1 MVIGIKHSLM
11 TPNIENDP
19 GSKPLENGVTR
30 REFVTRLGATAALM
44 AGSVIAARELWQ
56 PHHFVPGFE
65 KQTGLQLPSFALEK
79 NKMLPSMAIAHGAE
93 HEPTMRA
100 AIGALGGMGRFIQ
113 RGDVVM
119 IKPNV
124 AFDRPPALA
133 ATTHP
138 DALRAVAKMVLEAG
152 ASRVIVADN
161 PINSPTGCFLK
172 SGLTAVASEMNL
184 DLMYPE
190 LSRFSPL
197 ELNGEILKN
206 WTFFHEPFK
215 KANKVIGLSPCKD
228 HNLCHASMTMKNWYG
243 LLGGR
248 RNQFHQHIHS
258 IVSDFPLM
266 MKPTLVILDGMNVLM
281 SNGPTGGR
289 LSDVKKMNT
298 IVAGTDMVA
307 VDSYGY
313 THLMERNLDELT
325 YIHKAA
331 DRKLG
336 DSNWKDSSYKE
347 VQV

>member
-1 MVIGIKHSLM
+1 MSS
-11 TPNIENDP
+11 TNEAEFDP
-19 GSKPLENGVTR
+19 ETGDPVSR
-30 REFVTRLGATAALM
+30 REFLLRLGLTGALI
-44 AGSVIAARELWQ
+44 AGTGLAARKLWQ
-56 PHHFVPGFE
+56 PKHFVPGFE
-65 KQTGLQLPSFALEK
+65 KEVGLQLRSYAPEISKVYPSL
-79 NKMLPSMAIAHGAE
+79 AIAHGTT
-93 HEPTMRA
+93 HELTIRA
-100 AIGALGGMGRFIQ
+100 AFAALGGVDRFIQ
-113 RGDVVM
+113 KGDIVM

-138 DALRAVAKMVLEAG
+138 DALRAVAKLVREAG
-152 ASRVIVADN
+152 AAKVMIADN

-190 LSRFSPL
+190 ASSFAPL
-197 ELNGEILKN
+197 QLEGEILKH

-215 KANKVIGLSPCKD
+215 TATKVIGLAPCKD
-228 HNLCHASMTMKNWYG
+228 HNLCHASMTTKNWYG

-258 IVSDFPLM
+258 IVSDFALM

-289 LSDVKKMNT
+289 LSDVKPMNT

-313 THLMERNLDELT
+313 SHLLERDIAELT
-325 YIHKAA
+325 YLHKAQE
-331 DRKLG
+331 RGLG
-336 DSNWKDSSYKE
+336 NLNWEQTLHKE
-347 VQV
+347 VTV